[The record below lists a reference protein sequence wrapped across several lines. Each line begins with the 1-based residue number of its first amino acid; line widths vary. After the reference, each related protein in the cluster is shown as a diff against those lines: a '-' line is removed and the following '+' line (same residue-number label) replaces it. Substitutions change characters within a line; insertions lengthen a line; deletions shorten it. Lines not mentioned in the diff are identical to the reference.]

1 MRPMTDEQLM
11 QRALELAARGRFS
24 TSPNPMVG
32 CVIARSGEI
41 TGEGFHRRAGEPHAE
56 IEALRNC
63 TSDPRGATAYVTLEP
78 CAHHGRTPPCADA
91 LIEAGVRRVVVA
103 VRDPFDQVDGRGIA
117 RLEAAGIEVET
128 GLMEE
133 AARRQNERFFYNC
146 AAKLPF
152 LLLKAGM
159 TLDGK
164 LATVG
169 RRSRWITGEA
179 SRLRSLE
186 LREEYDAILVGS
198 GTVRD
203 DDPQL
208 SRRLQLSG
216 SVIPWTRAILDAE
229 GNLPPRRLLEDG
241 ATTLLYTTRPE
252 HYRPSTGLELIAA
265 EATDGAV
272 DVRTILDDLFARG
285 IRSVIAE
292 GGSLLHSHL
301 IAGRLWQKMI
311 LFVAPM
317 IVGGAAA
324 PSIFSGDGVVEL
336 TDAHRL
342 RFDAVERLDGDL
354 MITAYP
360 PE

>member
-11 QRALELAARGRFS
+11 QRALELAERGRFS

-32 CVIARSGEI
+32 CVIAREGEI
-41 TGEGFHRRAGEPHAE
+41 IGEGFHRRAGEPHAE
-56 IEALRNC
+56 IEALGNSA
-63 TSDPRGATAYVTLEP
+63 SDSRGATAYVTLEP
-78 CAHHGRTPPCADA
+78 CAHHGRTPPCAEA
-91 LIEAGVRRVVVA
+91 LIESGVSRVVVA

-117 RLEAAGIEVET
+117 RLEAAGIAVET
-128 GLMEE
+128 GLLET
-133 AARRQNERFFYNC
+133 AARRQNERFFFNC
-146 AAKLPF
+146 ATRLPF

-179 SRLRSLE
+179 SRRRSLE

-198 GTVRD
+198 GTVRY
-203 DDPQL
+203 DDPAL
-208 SRRLQLSG
+208 TRRLNLSG
-216 SVIPWTRAILDAE
+216 SIVPWTRVILDAE
-229 GNLPPRRLLEDG
+229 GDLPQRRMLEDG
-241 ATTLLYTTRPE
+241 KTTLLYTTRPG
-252 HYRPSTGLELIAA
+252 HYRPSPGLEPIAA
-265 EATDGAV
+265 NATDGV
-272 DVRTILDDLFARG
+272 LDVRTILEDLFARG

-317 IVGGAAA
+317 IVGGGAA
-324 PSIFSGDGVVEL
+324 PAIFSGDGVVEL

-342 RFDAVERLDGDL
+342 RFDAVEPLGNDL